1 MALVRERGVPAEPHE
16 VVEIDAAGVHYREL
30 NERIRHEASRGAT
43 RIVLRN
49 VCGQRYICAG
59 MRDPLLTVEIH
70 GVPGN
75 DLGIFMDGP
84 TVVCHDDAQDG
95 VANTMNSGTIVVEKD
110 AGDVLGY
117 GMRGGRLFVK
127 GSVGYRVGIH
137 MKEFRDK
144 RPAIVI
150 GGRAGK
156 FLGEYMAGGTICV
169 LGLGVPKDQSV
180 VGNYCGTGMHGGVMY
195 VRQPISEDSVGKEVG
210 FADLSDADAEALSS
224 LVSEFSAVTLVDP
237 EPLLEAVA
245 EGEFVKLYPYT
256 KRPYGNLYSY

>member
-1 MALVRERGVPAEPHE
+1 MAAQSTAPAPTL
-16 VVEIDAAGVHYREL
+16 IDASGLHYKEL
-30 NERIRHEASRGAT
+30 NEAIREAASQGASH
-43 RIVLRN
+43 IVLEN

-59 MRDPLLTVEIH
+59 LVDPALTVEIH

-84 TVVCHDDAQDG
+84 TIVCHDDVQDG
-95 VANTMNSGTIVVEKD
+95 AANTMNSGVIVVERD

-117 GMRGGRLFVK
+117 GMRGGRLFVR

-137 MKEFRDK
+137 MKEFQDK
-144 RPAIVI
+144 KPAIVI

-169 LGLGVPKDQSV
+169 LGLGVPPDQPV
-180 VGNYCGTGMHGGVMY
+180 VGSYCGTGMHGGVMY
-195 VRQPISEDSVGKEVG
+195 IRQPLDELSVGKEVG
-210 FADLSDADAEALSS
+210 FADLADEDIRVMSDLVTQFCSRLSLEA
-224 LVSEFSAVTLVDP
+224 
-237 EPLLEAVA
+237 EPLLEAIHS
-245 EGEFVKLYPYT
+245 GEFIKLYPYS

>member
-1 MALVRERGVPAEPHE
+1 MAVRSTAPTSASLR
-16 VVEIDAAGVHYREL
+16 IDTSGLHYKDL
-30 NERIRHEASRGAT
+30 NVAIRDAISQGAT
-43 RIVLRN
+43 HLVLEN

-59 MRDPLLTVEIH
+59 LVEPGLTVEVY

-84 TVVCHDDAQDG
+84 TIVCHDDVQDG
-95 VANTMNSGTIVVEKD
+95 AANTMNSGVIVVEKD

-117 GMRGGRLFVK
+117 GMRGGRLYVR

-137 MKEFRDK
+137 MKEFQDK
-144 RPAIVI
+144 KPAIVI

-169 LGLGVPKDQSV
+169 LGLEVPADQPV
-180 VGNYCGTGMHGGVMY
+180 VGKYCGTGMHGGAMY
-195 VRQPISEDSVGKEVG
+195 IRQPVDENSVGKEVG
-210 FADLSDADAEALSS
+210 FADLGEDDVRTVTDLVKDFCSRLRIDPGPILDAVGA
-224 LVSEFSAVTLVDP
+224 
-237 EPLLEAVA
+237 
-245 EGEFVKLYPYT
+245 GEFLKLYPYS